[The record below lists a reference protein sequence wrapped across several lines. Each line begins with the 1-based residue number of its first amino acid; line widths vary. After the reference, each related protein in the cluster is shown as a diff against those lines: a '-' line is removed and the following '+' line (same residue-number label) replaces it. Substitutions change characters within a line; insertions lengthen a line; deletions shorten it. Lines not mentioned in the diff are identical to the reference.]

1 MSTITD
7 VVNVAGSIGGL
18 ASAIGDAATLITG
31 DWFKRL
37 DKASYG
43 NLKFGVESIRTAA
56 GRKTSVH
63 TYPFR
68 DDVWVEDLGK
78 RPRQFEVL
86 GFLVEGDLIT
96 GGGDVIS
103 QRKALLAVCETPGGQ
118 RLVHP
123 TLGTVENVCCLG
135 VETIERRDLGRAF
148 EFRLTLIVSGN
159 RLFPTA
165 SVSTGSAST
174 LAASAT
180 GVQALADFVKS
191 SAASI
196 AAGAAVVQQAVST
209 AVGWYQIGVTAV
221 NDVKRII
228 GAVSTLSG
236 NFGRLFGG
244 GNSGI
249 SGSNTQAQST
259 TTAADLLSSSSA
271 ARASVMT
278 AGAALQTAAANPSDS
293 ATLGAAAQA
302 FVAAVAA
309 SATAP
314 ADAVRLVSSLA
325 QYSPP
330 SVTQTGPI
338 GSSMLAMQTALAAVL
353 RRYALAQ
360 LAVTLTTYQPSS
372 QQDADSM
379 LASAVGL
386 IDAESDIA
394 GDAGDDD
401 TYQALRVLRQSVVAD
416 MTARGANVAAIAR
429 FTFNAT
435 LPSLVLANR
444 IYRDPTREPQLVQ
457 QMNPR
462 HPAFCPTTFQALS
475 S

>member
-1 MSTITD
+1 MSAITD

-18 ASAIGDAATLITG
+18 ASAIGDAAALING
-31 DWFKRL
+31 DWFQNLKQ
-37 DKASYG
+37 ASYG
-43 NLKFGVESIRTAA
+43 GVKFGVESIRTAA
-56 GRKTSVH
+56 GRKTSIH

-96 GGGDVIS
+96 GGGAVIS
-103 QRKALLAVCETPGGQ
+103 QRDRLLNACETAGGQ
-118 RLVHP
+118 TLVHP
-123 TLGTVENVCCLG
+123 TLGTIQSVCCLG
-135 VETIERRDLGRAF
+135 IESIERRDLGRAF
-148 EFRLTLIVSGN
+148 EIRLTLIVSGN
-159 RLFPTA
+159 RLFPTTT
-165 SVSTGSAST
+165 VSTGAAST
-174 LAASAT
+174 DAASKT
-180 GVQALADFVKS
+180 GIQALADFVKS

-259 TTAADLLSSSSA
+259 TTASDLLSASSA
-271 ARASVMT
+271 ARATVMT

-325 QYSPP
+325 QYSPAP
-330 SVTQTGPI
+330 VTQTGPI
-338 GSSMLAMQTALAAVL
+338 GASMLAMQTALAAML

-360 LAVTLTTYQPSS
+360 LAVSLTTYQPSS
-372 QQDADSM
+372 QEDADSI
-379 LASAVGL
+379 LGSAVKL
-386 IDAESDIA
+386 IDTESDVA

-401 TYQALRVLRQSVVAD
+401 TYQALRQLRQSVVAD
-416 MTARGANVAAIAR
+416 LTARGANVAAIST

-457 QMNPR
+457 QVAPR
-462 HPAFCPTTFQALS
+462 HPGFMPTNFSALS